1 MNKILI
7 IGAGNIGRMLAY
19 MFSIKGYEVTIA
31 DGNAEALLHPYL
43 QSYKKVCIDVTKK
56 VELKPLLKDKTYLV
70 NAGPF
75 FINAK
80 VAAACKET
88 KTHYFDLT
96 EDVEQTEYIRTSLAP
111 NAKVAFVPQC
121 GLAPGF
127 ISIVTHN
134 LAKSF
139 DEVHDVKMRVGALP
153 IHPTNR
159 LKYNTSWSVDGL
171 VNEYLHP
178 CNAIKNGKLITI
190 EPLEGYET
198 FNLDGDDYEAF
209 NTSGGLGTMCETW
222 SGKVESMDYKT
233 VRYPG
238 HRYLMQF
245 LIDDLKLGVNNGQA
259 IKDLFNNAIPAT
271 VQDVI
276 LIFVEVSGIKNG
288 KLVVE
293 SYKNKIYGDSHWSGI
308 QKATASGIYN
318 MVELHRCGI
327 IPQTGFVKQEDALFD
342 DFITADRTNGFGVY
356 YGDKT

>member
-1 MNKILI
+1 MNKIAI

-19 MFSIKGYEVTIA
+19 MFSINDYDITIV
-31 DGNAEALLHPYL
+31 DGNEKALQHPTL
-43 QSYKKVCIDVTKK
+43 QAHKRICLDVTKAI
-56 VELKPLLKDKTYLV
+56 ELKPLLKDKTYLV

-80 VAAACKET
+80 VAAVCKET
-88 KTHYFDLT
+88 DTHYFDLT
-96 EDVEQTEYIRTSLAP
+96 EDVEQTEYIRNNLAP
-111 NAKVAFVPQC
+111 NANIAFVPQC
-121 GLAPGF
+121 GLAPGY
-127 ISIVTHN
+127 ISILSHCI
-134 LAKSF
+134 AESF

-153 IHPTNR
+153 MHSTNK

-198 FNLDGDDYEAF
+198 FNLDGDEYEAF

-222 SGKVESMDYKT
+222 KDKVKNMDYKT
-233 VRYPG
+233 IRYPG

-259 IKDLFNNAIPAT
+259 IKDLFNNAIPT
-271 VQDVI
+271 TFQDVI
-276 LIFVEVSGIKNG
+276 LIFVEVSGIMNG

-293 SYKNKIYGDSHWSGI
+293 SYKNKIYGDSYWSGI
-308 QKATASGIYN
+308 QKATASGVFN
-318 MVELHRCGI
+318 MVELHRTNLL
-327 IPQTGFVKQEDALFD
+327 PQAGFVKQEDAVLD
-342 DFITADRTNGFGVY
+342 DFTGVDIMNQLGVY
-356 YGDKT
+356 HEE

>member
-19 MFSIKGYEVTIA
+19 MFSIKGYEITIV
-31 DGNAEALLHPYL
+31 DGDEETLQHPTL
-43 QSYKKVCIDVTKK
+43 QIHKKVCIDVTKK
-56 VELKPLLKDKTYLV
+56 IELKPLLKDVTYLV

-80 VAAACKET
+80 VAVVCKDT
-88 KTHYFDLT
+88 NTHYFDLT
-96 EDVEQTEYIRTSLAP
+96 EDVKQTEYIKNTLSL
-111 NAKVAFVPQC
+111 NSKIAFVPQC

-127 ISIVTHN
+127 ISIIAHN
-134 LAKSF
+134 LAKTF

-153 IHPTNR
+153 IHSTNR

-178 CNAIKNGKLITI
+178 CNAIKNGKLLTI

-222 SGKVESMDYKT
+222 KGKVKNMDYKT
-233 VRYPG
+233 IRYPG

-245 LIDDLKLGVNNGQA
+245 LIDDLKLGANNGQA

-271 VQDVI
+271 FQDVI

-293 SYKNKIYGDSHWSGI
+293 SYKKKIYGDKHWSGI
-308 QKATASGIYN
+308 QQATASGVFN
-318 MVELHRCGI
+318 MVELHRNKLL
-327 IPQTGFVKQEDALFD
+327 PQTGFVKQEDVSFD
-342 DFITADRTNGFGVY
+342 DFIEIDRTNQLGVY
-356 YGDKT
+356 YEE